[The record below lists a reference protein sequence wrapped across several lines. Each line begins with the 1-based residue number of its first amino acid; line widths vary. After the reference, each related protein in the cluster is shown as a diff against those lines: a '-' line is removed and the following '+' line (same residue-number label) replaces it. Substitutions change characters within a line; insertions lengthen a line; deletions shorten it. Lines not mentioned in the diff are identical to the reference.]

1 MATILHNLL
10 NEAENKKLEELFLA
24 IYFNDLKKVIAFK
37 NKYPEIYAKKNEFII
52 DGYKAFD
59 LKNLTLFNQKIWFD
73 AEWRDEIKPLTEKIR
88 KQTKQML
95 DFWDL
100 ESAQPNS
107 IKPIEYND
115 YCDFFYCDDPNDPD
129 DNDEVI
135 CDPISYFLDEGFK
148 EIDVR
153 LYNRVECF
161 DFKEVKKLL
170 EQGAKADIDFYNDG
184 DSSAFGRVHSEVSY
198 LATCHVVPE
207 FKAFET
213 KGYKQNFDITEMF
226 RNLLGLAAHQDMYQL
241 LDEYYV
247 DE

>member
-1 MATILHNLL
+1 MATILHNLP

-24 IYFNDLKKVIAFK
+24 IYFNDLNKVLGFK
-37 NKYPEIYAKKNEFII
+37 NEYPEIYTKKEKFLL
-52 DGYKAFD
+52 DGITTFD

-73 AEWRDEIKPLTEKIR
+73 TEWRDEIMPLIKKIR

-100 ESAQPNS
+100 ESGQPNS
-107 IKPIEYND
+107 FKLIEYND
-115 YCDFFYCDDPNDPD
+115 YWDFFYCDDPNDPD
-129 DNDEVI
+129 ENNEVI

-170 EQGAKADIDFYNDG
+170 EQGAKSDIDLYNDG
-184 DSSAFGRVHSEVSY
+184 DSTAFGRVNSEVSY

-207 FKAFET
+207 FQVFEA